1 MNLTGFTFFFILIF
15 FAILI
20 IPSCSSSSSTIRYGN
35 TETENDDNPSDIF
48 PRYGQNENN
57 SVKDTVVL
65 DDEED
70 VPEYQDPGDLPEDET
85 PLNLTEIIKKIEEKA
100 AGNHSDLT
108 TTSKRDMIL
117 MEIIKYLNTP
127 YKFGGNSFNGIDCSA
142 FTQNVY
148 HNTNFYD
155 LNRSAREQFK
165 QGIEIKD
172 RSELKFGD
180 LVFFNTRRR
189 VRPGHVGIYIGDNLF
204 AHASTKL
211 GVTISSLNHEY
222 YSKRYM
228 GARRYDLENEL
239 GQ

>member
-1 MNLTGFTFFFILIF
+1 MNFTGFTFLLVLIF
-15 FAILI
+15 FSILL
-20 IPSCSSSSSTIRYGN
+20 IPSCTSSSGTIRYGN
-35 TETENDDNPSDIF
+35 TNSDIKNSEDDISN
-48 PRYGQNENN
+48 RAQNENY
-57 SVKDTVVL
+57 SLKDTVVNG
-65 DDEED
+65 DEEE
-70 VPEYQDPGDLPEDET
+70 VPEYQDPGDLPDDET
-85 PLNLTEIIKKIEEKA
+85 PLNLTEIIKKIEEEA
-100 AGNHSDLT
+100 ATNQSDLVT
-108 TTSKRDMIL
+108 ASKRDLIL

-172 RSELKFGD
+172 KSELKFGD

-189 VRPGHVGIYIGDNLF
+189 VKPGHVGIYIGDNLF
-204 AHASTKL
+204 AHASSKL
-211 GVTISSLNHEY
+211 GVTISSLDHDY

-228 GARRYDLENEL
+228 GARRYDFENEL
-239 GQ
+239 GK

>member
-1 MNLTGFTFFFILIF
+1 MNFAGFTFLFFLIF
-15 FAILI
+15 ISILF
-20 IPSCSSSSSTIRYGN
+20 IPSCTSSSGTIRYGT
-35 TETENDDNPSDIF
+35 TELEKEKSSDDF
-48 PRYGQNENN
+48 PRYGQNANN
-57 SVKDTVVL
+57 SIKDTVVS

-70 VPEYQDPGDLPEDET
+70 VPESQDPGDLPDDET
-85 PLNLTEIIKKIEEKA
+85 PLNLTEIIRKIEEKA
-100 AGNHSDLT
+100 ASNNSDLT
-108 TTSKRDMIL
+108 TTSKRDLIL

-211 GVTISSLNHEY
+211 GVTISSLDHDY

-228 GARRYDLENEL
+228 GARRYDFENEL

>member
-1 MNLTGFTFFFILIF
+1 MNFTGFTFLLVLIF
-15 FAILI
+15 FSILL
-20 IPSCSSSSSTIRYGN
+20 IPSCTSSSGTIRYGN
-35 TETENDDNPSDIF
+35 TNSDIKNSEDDISN
-48 PRYGQNENN
+48 RAQNENY
-57 SVKDTVVL
+57 SLKDTVVNG
-65 DDEED
+65 DEEE
-70 VPEYQDPGDLPEDET
+70 VPEYQDPGDLPDDET

-100 AGNHSDLT
+100 ATNKSDLVT
-108 TTSKRDMIL
+108 ASKRDLIL

-172 RSELKFGD
+172 KSELKFGD

-189 VRPGHVGIYIGDNLF
+189 VKPGHVGIYIGDNLF
-204 AHASTKL
+204 AHASSKL
-211 GVTISSLNHEY
+211 GVTISSLDHDY

-228 GARRYDLENEL
+228 GARRYDFENEL
-239 GQ
+239 GK

>member
-1 MNLTGFTFFFILIF
+1 MNFAGFTFLLVLIF
-15 FAILI
+15 FSILL
-20 IPSCSSSSSTIRYGN
+20 IPSCTSSSGTIRYGN
-35 TETENDDNPSDIF
+35 TNSDIKNSGDDISN
-48 PRYGQNENN
+48 RAQNENY
-57 SVKDTVVL
+57 SLKDTVVNG
-65 DDEED
+65 DEEE
-70 VPEYQDPGDLPEDET
+70 VPEYQDPGDLPDDET

-100 AGNHSDLT
+100 ATNQSDLVT
-108 TTSKRDMIL
+108 ASKRDLIL

-172 RSELKFGD
+172 KSELKFGD

-189 VRPGHVGIYIGDNLF
+189 VKPGHVGIYIGDNLF
-204 AHASTKL
+204 AHASSKL
-211 GVTISSLNHEY
+211 GVTISSLDHDY

-228 GARRYDLENEL
+228 GARRYDFENEL
-239 GQ
+239 GK